1 MFGPEEKGYFMKF
14 SKIFG
19 AAMLA
24 AAVASVNATVHF
36 YDGFETGTTGSPLD
50 AAIWNGQTSGTDLTS
65 QAVVAEAGSFFNT
78 AAVEIFV
85 APSAGSKMA
94 FLPPATVN
102 GRFRRFG
109 NISPVIDTS
118 TSVAVFSCQFYDAF
132 TASGAGNSRNF
143 FVVEDR
149 ATDYDRASGLNN
161 LIAMGQFNSYSQ
173 NVQLITANGGTN
185 EVVAEVARRYM
196 GRVLFITG
204 VTPGWVATGVDDPAT
219 TEVEN
224 TRRTLGWHN
233 LTMVY
238 GASEVEYYVDG
249 VRTFYFTHDRPQIWD
264 AFAIAG
270 NESSP
275 IPAWY
280 DEVYAESFS
289 PGTVRVHVGL
299 QDFGGD
305 PTTIPVSVE
314 LIDSASNS
322 TLFENLFMD
331 TRGFVTVTAPAA
343 GTYDVRVKAS
353 HWLSKL
359 VVGAPV
365 SSNGN
370 YGLSVSLLNGDVDG
384 DNEVGGSDLSE
395 VSAAFLS
402 AAGDP
407 NFSEAADLDGDG
419 EVGSSD
425 LSTLSANFLLA
436 GD

>member
-1 MFGPEEKGYFMKF
+1 
-14 SKIFG
+14 
-19 AAMLA
+19 MLA
-24 AAVASVNATVHF
+24 AAVASASATVHF
-36 YDGFETGTTGSPLD
+36 YDGFETGTTGSPID
-50 AAIWNGQTSGTDLTS
+50 ATIWNGQTSGTDMTS
-65 QAVVAEAGSFFNT
+65 QAVVAESGSFFNT

-85 APSAGSKMA
+85 APAAGTKMA
-94 FLPPATVN
+94 YTPPATVN

-109 NISPVIDTS
+109 NITPSIDTS

-143 FVVEDR
+143 LVVEDR
-149 ATDYDRASGLNN
+149 ATDYDRLSGLNN
-161 LIAMGQFNSYSQ
+161 LIAMGQFNSYSA
-173 NVQLITANGGTN
+173 NVQLITMNGGTN
-185 EVVAEVARRYM
+185 QVIAEVARRYM
-196 GRVLFITG
+196 GRILFITG

-224 TRRTLGWHN
+224 IRRSLGWHN

-238 GASEVEYYVDG
+238 GATEVEYYVDG
-249 VRTFYFTHDRPQIWD
+249 VRTFYFTHNRPQTWD
-264 AFAIAG
+264 SFALAA

-275 IPAWY
+275 SPVWY

-299 QDFGGD
+299 QDYVGD

-331 TRGFVTVTAPAA
+331 TRGFVTVTAPAT
-343 GTYDVRVKAS
+343 GTYSVRVKAS

-359 VVGAPV
+359 VVGAPI

-370 YGLSVSLLNGDVDG
+370 YGLRVSLLNGDVDG

-395 VSAAFLS
+395 VSTAFLS
-402 AAGDP
+402 STGDP

-425 LSTLSANFLLA
+425 LSIISTNFLLS
-436 GD
+436 GE

>member
-1 MFGPEEKGYFMKF
+1 MKF

-19 AAMLA
+19 AAMLV
-24 AAVASVNATVHF
+24 AAVASASATVHF
-36 YDGFETGTTGSPLD
+36 YDGFETGTTGSPID
-50 AAIWNGQTSGTDLTS
+50 AAIWNGQTSGTDLTG
-65 QAVVAEAGSFFNT
+65 QAVIAETGSFFNT

-85 APSAGSKMA
+85 TPAAGSKMA
-94 FLPPATVN
+94 HVPVGPT

-109 NISPVIDTS
+109 NISPVIDTA

-132 TASGAGNSRNF
+132 TASSAGNSRNF
-143 FVVEDR
+143 LVVEDR
-149 ATDYDRASGLNN
+149 ATDYDRVSGLNN
-161 LIAMGQFNSYSQ
+161 LIAMGQFNSYSA
-173 NVQLITANGGTN
+173 NVQLITMNGGTN
-185 EVVAEVARRYM
+185 QVVAEVARRYM
-196 GRVLFITG
+196 GRILFITG

-219 TEVEN
+219 TDVEN
-224 TRRTLGWHN
+224 IRRTLGWHN

-249 VRTFYFTHDRPQIWD
+249 VRTFYFTHNRPQTWD
-264 AFAIAG
+264 TFAIAG

-299 QDFGGD
+299 QDYVGD
-305 PTTIPVSVE
+305 PTTVPVSVE

-343 GTYDVRVKAS
+343 GTYSVRVKAS

-359 VVGAPV
+359 VTNAPI

-370 YGLSVSLLNGDVDG
+370 YGLRVSLLNGDVDG

-395 VSAAFLS
+395 VSTAFLS
-402 AAGDP
+402 TSGDP

-425 LSTLSANFLLA
+425 LSIISTNFLLA
-436 GD
+436 GE